1 MPRPMHNTTGLPRQL
16 REELGLKDNYREKRL
31 APHQRGPASRKE
43 RRKEERSNNRGSG
56 KLTNANQP
64 AKFQKSRDDLEDDDI
79 SDLDSDEPADENTTF
94 SSSKHMNPTR
104 TEHTTKSIL
113 KSRRL
118 SNGDGNSELKSS
130 RIVSSAVRSKLEADE
145 AEISQLEKKL
155 GLKGRKQLPK
165 SFEDDGLAHLLGEHG
180 TDSDSDEQRKR
191 KREGDEWLQAKR
203 RKAQARS
210 QPEKGRNRSTGSNE
224 DMLGEFEQEEDS
236 EFEGLDED
244 LEGESESDDEAEHTS
259 NDEGDEEKYYDG
271 DYGANNVSS
280 DEGQEGQEEFQV
292 KTREN
297 PYVAPVTK
305 SNSNRNKYVP
315 PSLRGSSELGG
326 ESQVRLRRQT
336 QGLLNKLSEANLIS
350 ILNDVETL
358 YRENPRQ
365 NVTSTIV
372 SLLLGLV
379 LNPSSLSDTFIIL
392 HAGFIAA
399 MYKVTGM
406 DFGAEMIQNLVEAF
420 DDLESHDE
428 ATVGKKALNMMSLLS
443 QLYNFHVIAS
453 NLVFDYIRIFLQ
465 DITESNTEL
474 LLKIIRSKREKKR
487 SGFNYDGAS
496 ITNIHFRFRTTTQ
509 AG

>member
-16 REELGLKDNYREKRL
+16 REELGLKDNYREKRP
-31 APHQRGPASRKE
+31 APIQRGPASRKE
-43 RRKEERSNNRGSG
+43 RRKEERSDNRGSG
-56 KLTNANQP
+56 KLINANQL
-64 AKFQKSRDDLEDDDI
+64 ARFQKPRDDLEDDDI
-79 SDLDSDEPADENTTF
+79 LDLDSGEPADSNTTF

-104 TEHTTKSIL
+104 TEHNTKSIL

-118 SNGDGNSELKSS
+118 LNGDGNSELKSS
-130 RIVSSAVRSKLEADE
+130 RTVSSTVRSKLEADE

-180 TDSDSDEQRKR
+180 SDSDSDEQRKR
-191 KREGDEWLQAKR
+191 KREGDEWLQTKR

-210 QPEKGRNRSTGSNE
+210 HPEKGRNISTGSNE
-224 DMLGEFEQEEDS
+224 DILGEFEQEDDS

-244 LEGESESDDEAEHTS
+244 LENESESDEAEHTS
-259 NDEGDEEKYYDG
+259 DDEGDEEKYYDSN
-271 DYGANNVSS
+271 YGAKNVSS
-280 DEGQEGQEEFQV
+280 NEGQEAPQV

-297 PYVAPVTK
+297 PYVAPATK

-365 NVTSTIV
+365 NVTSIMV
-372 SLLLGLV
+372 SLLLGLL
-379 LNPSSLSDTFIIL
+379 LNPSSLSDTFVIL

-406 DFGAEMIQNLVEAF
+406 DFGAEMIQNLVETF

-443 QLYNFHVIAS
+443 QLYNFHVIGS

-474 LLKIIRSKREKKR
+474 LLKIIRSKREK
-487 SGFNYDGAS
+487 GDLAL
-496 ITNIHFRFRTTTQ
+496 TMMELV
-509 AG
+509 